1 MAKDV
6 TQRTIRCSRRPV
18 DGADSQERVDK
29 MATRVMLATP
39 NADHGPLTSVDNH
52 SHARCCFIRGQEA
65 RVAGRRLRQGRRSL
79 RRPAISSSLLEMRGR
94 GGYFHIMRLKC
105 ERPHFHATARK
116 TTLVVSF
123 SLSAHDLGGWKSC
136 ALASSVRGK
145 VRVGELGCNIG
156 AVAQFLVKS
165 GSSQYSPK
173 VPNER

>member
-79 RRPAISSSLLEMRGR
+79 RRPAISSSLLGWMRGR

-116 TTLVVSF
+116 TTLVVS
-123 SLSAHDLGGWKSC
+123 LSAHRSRCWKSC